1 MLKNIQVKILL
12 SFLLLGIVMASLIGA
27 TLYSNLYL
35 IENELMVTSD
45 ANTLIEIEKIVLSGK
60 TNIIY
65 TAIIMIIA
73 FVIVGFVV
81 AIIVTNPIKS
91 KQ

>member
-12 SFLLLGIVMASLIGA
+12 SFLLLGIVMASLVGA

-45 ANTLIEIEKIVLSGK
+45 ANTLIELEKIVLSGR

-65 TAIIMIIA
+65 TAIIMEE
-73 FVIVGFVV
+73 
-81 AIIVTNPIKS
+81 TK
-91 KQ
+91 